1 MRVNNRNAG
10 ILREERA
17 FIKLSIPKTTQDFQ
31 DLKDAMYA
39 ATKAAIAQNQQPNFQ
54 GIIEVAR
61 SEIVILSAIHKL
73 KSNKGSDTAGI
84 DGETMRIHILQKDYQ
99 EVMERVQASFDNYRP
114 EMVRRVCIPKE
125 REVRALG
132 IPTIV
137 DRIVQECIRSV
148 IEPICEAH
156 FFEHSYGFRPW
167 RSAENALAR
176 ISDLV
181 HKTGYHWVIEGDI
194 AKFFDNLN
202 HNKLIKILWS
212 FGVTD
217 KRVLMMIKAMLKAG
231 VMKDIAKN
239 ELGIPQGGVISPL
252 LANVYLTPF
261 DNFVTREYEKK
272 KLRREY
278 SSGQRSLILRGL
290 SGKPRLHL
298 KPAYLVRYADDW
310 VVLTDTKENA
320 EKLVHRFEKYLKEQL
335 KLQLSLEKTKITNI
349 RTTPISFL
357 GYKYKIVRGNA
368 EKGYV
373 TRSKPDEEK
382 LKKKVTQ
389 LLKEIKYLKKCKDI
403 ETLISDINIINSKIR
418 GLINYYQITTWGSEV
433 LKKYNQRVRWAAY
446 RAIRRR
452 LGAKSAKGKN
462 KVVDWVPANKCTNL
476 ISLHSNYTTALP
488 AVVYKE
494 HVIGV
499 TDLAFIKRENPT
511 LLNQEETPFTEKGRE
526 LHLKRTRKKPRTYKL
541 DWIFGAD
548 AMATKRLLANRN
560 NKRGLYNLEFYL
572 NRACA
577 FSRDNGK
584 CRVCGDD
591 IAPHE
596 IETHHE
602 NPNLPIDKV
611 NKVNNLVSLHRQCHK
626 NLHNLTLDETQL
638 LTLGYTLKQVR
649 KILAF
654 REKLMK

>member
-1 MRVNNRNAG
+1 MG
-10 ILREERA
+10 
-17 FIKLSIPKTTQDFQ
+17 
-31 DLKDAMYA
+31 
-39 ATKAAIAQNQQPNFQ
+39 
-54 GIIEVAR
+54 
-61 SEIVILSAIHKL
+61 
-73 KSNKGSDTAGI
+73 
-84 DGETMRIHILQKDYQ
+84 IHILQKDYK
-99 EVMERVQASFDNYRP
+99 EVIERVQASFDNYQP
-114 EMVRRVCIPKE
+114 AMVRRVCIPKGNGDI
-125 REVRALG
+125 RSLS

-137 DRIVQECIRSV
+137 DRIIQECIRSV

-181 HKTGYHWVIEGDI
+181 HKTGYHWIIEGDI
-194 AKFFDNLN
+194 AKFFDSLN
-202 HNKLIKILWS
+202 HNKLLKILWG

-231 VMKDIAKN
+231 VMKEVTKN
-239 ELGIPQGGVISPL
+239 ELGIPQGGIISSL

-272 KLRREY
+272 KLRKEY

-290 SGKPRLHL
+290 SGKPRLNL

-310 VVLTDTKENA
+310 IVLTDTKENA
-320 EKLVHRFEKYLKEQL
+320 EKLVYRYEKYLREEL

-368 EKGYV
+368 EKGYI

-382 LKKKVTQ
+382 LKRKITQ
-389 LLKEIKYLKKCKDI
+389 LLKDIKLLKKCKDI

-433 LKKYNQRVRWAAY
+433 LKKYNQKVRWAAY

-452 LGAKSAKGKN
+452 LGTKSAKGKH
-462 KVVDWVPANKCTNL
+462 KVVDWIPANKCTNL
-476 ISLHSNYTTALP
+476 VSLHSNYTTALP

-511 LLNQEETPFTEKGRE
+511 LFNQEETPFTERGRE
-526 LHLKRTRKKPRTYKL
+526 LHLKRTRKKPRAYKL

-560 NKRGLYNLEFYL
+560 KNNSLYNFEFFL

-577 FSRDNGK
+577 FSRDQGK
-584 CRVCGDD
+584 CRICGDD
-591 IAPHE
+591 IAPYE

-611 NKVNNLVSLHRQCHK
+611 NKVSNLVSLHRQCHK
-626 NLHNLTLDETQL
+626 VLHNYTLDEAQL
-638 LTLGYTLKQVR
+638 LKLGYKPKQIR
-649 KILAF
+649 KILSF
-654 REKLMK
+654 REKLVK